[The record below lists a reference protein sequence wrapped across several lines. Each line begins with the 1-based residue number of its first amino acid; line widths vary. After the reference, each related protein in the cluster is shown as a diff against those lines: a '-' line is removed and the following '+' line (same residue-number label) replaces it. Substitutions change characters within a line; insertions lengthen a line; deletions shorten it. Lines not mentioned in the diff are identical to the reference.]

1 MLSLNHVN
9 PMEIKLMMP
18 CHPLAVAALTLLSAT
33 AACAQDASQ
42 KLQSRSLAATCA
54 QCHGTDGRGA
64 ANSAVPSLAG
74 MPKAY
79 MITQLKA
86 FKDGSRPATIMH
98 QLSKGFTDEQV
109 DRIATYFAAQPR

>member
-1 MLSLNHVN
+1 MMSLN
-9 PMEIKLMMP
+9 
-18 CHPLAVAALTLLSAT
+18 PLAIAALTLLATT
-33 AACAQDASQ
+33 AAYAQDASQ
-42 KLQSRSLAATCA
+42 RLQTRSLAATCA

-79 MITQLKA
+79 MITQLRA

-109 DRIATYFAAQPR
+109 DRVATYFAAQPR